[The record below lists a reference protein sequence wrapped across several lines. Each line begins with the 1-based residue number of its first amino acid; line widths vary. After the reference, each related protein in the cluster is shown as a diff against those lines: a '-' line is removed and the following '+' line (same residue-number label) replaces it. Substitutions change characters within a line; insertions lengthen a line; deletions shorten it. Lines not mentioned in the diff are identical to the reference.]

1 MTLLFDIWVIFLL
14 VLLLHLVVRI
24 CKLFLVVHHC
34 IVMLYY
40 QNFLSIFLRFFLVF
54 YNVLV
59 YFVFLLHL
67 HRFRFLVC
75 SLHLLSL
82 FYNIFLLLFLNVVC
96 LLICIAHQCFCLVLI
111 VHHIHLFQ
119 IVLLAFVLILFF
131 CLRILIL
138 LVCCLLDSLMLHHLC
153 CLIFQR

>member
-1 MTLLFDIWVIFLL
+1 MIFLL
-14 VLLLHLVVRI
+14 VLLLHLMVRI

-96 LLICIAHQCFCLVLI
+96 LLICIAHQCFCLVPNSASYTLI
-111 VHHIHLFQ
+111 PNSFISICSDF
-119 IVLLAFVLILFF
+119 VLLSAHIN
-131 CLRILIL
+131 IIG
-138 LVCCLLDSLMLHHLC
+138 MLSP
-153 CLIFQR
+153 